1 MEMPR
6 FPCFKVDIANTD
18 EAFIKNFI
26 SCRPDQNWLLLAEH
40 AALSQHQ
47 LWTAWLLAQRAFRQD
62 RALARSIDAEF
73 LRYMAG
79 THHVTEAFKKVG
91 INVSHRYAWI
101 VHLPKAEFSEGEII
115 PDFDSDEVI
124 QMFDN
129 LVKSLNIRALS
140 GSPEMS
146 AFGLENLG
154 ISVDNI
160 SEETEDRLIGFM
172 ISTELNS

>member
-6 FPCFKVDIANTD
+6 FPCFKVDIANTG

-47 LWTAWLLAQRAFRQD
+47 LWTAWLLAQRAFTQD

-91 INVSHRYAWI
+91 ISVSHRYAWI
-101 VHLPKAEFSEGEII
+101 VHLPKGKLSKGEII
-115 PDFDSDEVI
+115 PDFDFDEVI
-124 QMFDN
+124 AMFDK
-129 LVKSLNIRALS
+129 LAKSLNIISLS

-146 AFGLENLG
+146 VSGLENLG
-154 ISVDNI
+154 VNVDNI

-172 ISTELNS
+172 ISTELSS